1 MAYPLEALLRPA
13 YELRASAASIAS
25 AALVTNFPD
34 VFLLTG
40 DMARA
45 AAGLLL
51 VHAAWRAGQGLRI
64 LRYRRNLRRLT
75 HYTLAP
81 EAIPYSTEKLFLGM
95 GFRWDQRHTQRLND
109 AHLPEN
115 RRYCEPSRFYGWVR
129 MLEVKFERT
138 PFARLSAITR
148 RSAGWNPV
156 APLPAVGG
164 DPAMHGVELD
174 EREIWMSLGDRVGHT
189 LVLGTTRV
197 GKTRLAELLIA
208 QDIRRGEVVIVF
220 DPKGDADLLRR
231 IYAEAK
237 RAGREREFYM
247 FHLGH
252 PEISARYNP
261 IGNFSRV
268 TEIATRIAG
277 QLPSEGQSA
286 AFKEFVWRFVNVMAR
301 ALVAL
306 GRKPGYEQI
315 NRYAA
320 NVEPLLVDYFEHW
333 LDREPGAAGWRAEV
347 ESMQIDKKS
356 LNKGLQS
363 RGLAAV
369 TLVEYARRKQLYD
382 PIAHALASTLSYEKS
397 YFDKLVASLLP
408 LLEKLTTGKAAALI
422 SPDYDDPTDQRPIFD
437 WMSVINGGGIV
448 YIGLDALS
456 DYEVAAAVGNS
467 MFADL
472 TSVAGKLYKFGQG
485 YGQTASNAPRRIA
498 IHADEFNELIGDEFI
513 PLLNKA
519 GGAGFQ
525 VTAYTQTWSDV
536 EARIGS
542 RAKAGQIGGNFN
554 TLIMLRVKNT
564 ETAEL
569 LTDQLPEVNMVSLM
583 VVSSASDTNDPSD
596 FADFAS
602 RNEDRIATDKRPMLS
617 AADLVQLPKGQAFAL
632 IEGGQ
637 LYKIR
642 MPLPDSSHDPAMPEN
657 LEMIARE
664 MNRRYAGAVSVEQ
677 NTLTL
682 EGTGVGF

>member
-1 MAYPLEALLRPA
+1 M
-13 YELRASAASIAS
+13 
-25 AALVTNFPD
+25 
-34 VFLLTG
+34 
-40 DMARA
+40 
-45 AAGLLL
+45 
-51 VHAAWRAGQGLRI
+51 
-64 LRYRRNLRRLT
+64 
-75 HYTLAP
+75 
-81 EAIPYSTEKLFLGM
+81 
-95 GFRWDQRHTQRLND
+95 
-109 AHLPEN
+109 
-115 RRYCEPSRFYGWVR
+115 
-129 MLEVKFERT
+129 
-138 PFARLSAITR
+138 
-148 RSAGWNPV
+148 
-156 APLPAVGG
+156 
-164 DPAMHGVELD
+164 
-174 EREIWMSLGDRVGHT
+174 
-189 LVLGTTRV
+189 
-197 GKTRLAELLIA
+197 
-208 QDIRRGEVVIVF
+208 F

-237 RAGREREFYM
+237 RAGREQGFYM

-261 IGNFSRV
+261 IGSFSRV
-268 TEIATRIAG
+268 TEVATRIAG

-315 NRYAA
+315 NRYAV
-320 NVEPLLVDYFEHW
+320 NIEPLLIDYFEFW
-333 LDREPGAAGWRAEV
+333 LDRNLEARDWRTDI

-356 LNKGLQS
+356 LDKGLQS
-363 RGLAAV
+363 RGSRAV
-369 TLVEYARRKQLYD
+369 TLVEYVKRKQLYD
-382 PIAHALASTLSYEKS
+382 PIAHALASTLNYEKS

-422 SPDYDDPTDQRPIFD
+422 SPDYDDPADQRPIFD

-472 TSVAGKLYKFGQG
+472 TSVAGKLYKFGPG
-485 YGQTASNAPRRIA
+485 FGQISHATPRKIA

-519 GGAGFQ
+519 GGAGYQ

-554 TLIMLRVKNT
+554 TLIMLRVKNA
-564 ETAEL
+564 ETAEM
-569 LTDQLPEVNMVSLM
+569 LTDQLPEVT
-583 VVSSASDTNDPSD
+583 VVSIVTSSSVSDTNDPTE

-602 RNEDRIATDKRPMLS
+602 RNQDILNTETRPMLS
-617 AADLVQLPKGQAFAL
+617 PADLVQLPKGQAFAL

-642 MPLPDSSHDPAMPEN
+642 MPLPDNSHDSAMPED
-657 LEMIARE
+657 LEAIARE
-664 MNRRYAGAVSVEQ
+664 MERQYGVAVDVEPKG
-677 NTLTL
+677 LTV
-682 EGTGVGF
+682 EGTGSGF